1 MINSYDVV
9 PYVVNGVA
17 MNSFS
22 QFLHTSFSIIGK
34 SGSRSYTYT
43 NRLPHGRLPP
53 ILQVYSY
60 LKHRC
65 VKFITDVIGSGSFG
79 IIGWDISFCK
89 WNISLCNYYC
99 PLNFIEQ
106 HKN

>member
-1 MINSYDVV
+1 MINSNDVV
-9 PYVVNGVA
+9 PYVVNGGA

-53 ILQVYSY
+53 ILQVFSY

-65 VKFITDVIGSGSFG
+65 VKFITDVIGSGSRDDSEG
-79 IIGWDISFCK
+79 I
-89 WNISLCNYYC
+89 LC
-99 PLNFIEQ
+99 LNSRGLARGEAGRP
-106 HKN
+106 NRSGNPR